1 MGKDAT
7 LNTTGAEHR
16 ELRRRAAQRVLSDAC
31 RAALVL
37 LLLSLGSGVGV
48 ARGEVEA
55 PLADIQAPIRIS
67 AAQSSRWREGEYD
80 VWLLSGG
87 CRIQQGQIDARA
99 EEAVLWVTR
108 GDPLAKIPSKIIAYL
123 ETDVLIDFQH
133 QRPPHKRT
141 GRRADTVQD
150 TRWLGRFH
158 TLSQVHF
165 DVQEEPTEA
174 AAPAFFQRGVAAL
187 QAEWTAESVGQVE
200 PTQLLQPT
208 LTQPMLAQP
217 ILSPPVT
224 ATPLARSV
232 QILPRSSVPP
242 QLQSIPSAKPGE
254 TIVAVTS
261 GVRIVIEGIQNVPG
275 LLSDKVTIEADRVVV
290 WTTALSNLGAAGQ
303 LPATSVPGR
312 WEFYVEGN
320 IVYVEG
326 DRVIYADQMYYNAN
340 DQVGVIRNAE
350 ALTPAPDYEGLLRL
364 KADVLQQLNRQNF
377 VAYGAAITSSRLGVP
392 RYWLQSETITFQ
404 DNQIPQVD
412 PLTGAP
418 VLDPQTGGT
427 AVSHELLATSRNNFV
442 YLGGVPLLYWPYLA
456 TDLTE
461 PTFYVDGI
469 QFRNDNVFGSQAFV
483 DWNAYQLF
491 GIREPI
497 QGTEWTFSTDYL
509 SLRGPA
515 AGTYFSYTR
524 NDFLFI
530 PGPVRGFLDAWGV
543 LDHGVDNLGR
553 DRRDLIPETDTRG
566 RVLFDH
572 RQELPYDFEFTAEF
586 GIISDRNFLEEYY
599 EYEWD
604 EFKDESTSIAL
615 KRYVEN
621 SSWQLWSSV
630 RLNDF
635 FTTTEWLPRADHIL
649 LGESFLY
656 DRVTW
661 YGHSHAAYANLRVAE
676 PPSPKNPSEV
686 AKFDPLAWEADRE
699 GIHVGTRQE
708 LDLPLQLGVFKL
720 VPFVSGELFRVGE
733 DMAGEQL
740 TRALGQAGARASLPL
755 AGYYPEARSTLFNL
769 NGLAHKIVVDAEY
782 FYADAD
788 RNLDEFPLYEPLD
801 DDAQEA
807 YRRRFYFDTFMGMPG
822 GNVPLQFDERYFAF
836 RSGMQRWVTAASTE
850 IADDLTVVRGGIR
863 QRLQTRR
870 GLPGRMR
877 IVDWMELDLD
887 ASYFPKAERDNFGE
901 SLGMASYDYRWHLGD
916 RLTLM
921 SDGFADLF
929 DDGLR
934 TAAIGALITRP
945 EVGDAYLGFRSIEG
959 PISSNII
966 NARLSYRMSEKWIFT
981 GGTSWD
987 LGDTGAIG
995 QSLAF
1000 TRVGESFLLKLG
1012 FYVDSG
1018 RDNVGASISIE
1029 PRFLP
1034 SNRLGRV
1041 AGVTIPPAGALGLE

>member
-1 MGKDAT
+1 MI
-7 LNTTGAEHR
+7 AE
-16 ELRRRAAQRVLSDAC
+16 
-31 RAALVL
+31 
-37 LLLSLGSGVGV
+37 
-48 ARGEVEA
+48 ARGEVEP

-67 AAQSSRWREGEYD
+67 AAESSRWQEGEYD
-80 VWLLSGG
+80 VWLLRGG
-87 CRIQQGQIDARA
+87 CRLQQANLDARA

-108 GDPLAKIPSKIIAYL
+108 GDPLAKIPTKIIAYL
-123 ETDVLIDFQH
+123 ETDVVIDFQH
-133 QRPPHKRT
+133 QQPAHART
-141 GRRADTVQD
+141 GRRADTLQD
-150 TRWLGRFH
+150 KRWLGRFH

-165 DVQEEPTEA
+165 DVTAEPAETQP
-174 AAPAFFQRGVAAL
+174 PAFFHRGVAAL
-187 QAEWTAESVGQVE
+187 QAEWSQEGAGPIE
-200 PTQLLQPT
+200 PAQLLQPT
-208 LTQPMLAQP
+208 LTPPMLAQP
-217 ILSPPVT
+217 ILSPPVAAAPT
-224 ATPLARSV
+224 ARNV

-242 QLQSIPSAKPGE
+242 QLQSIPSMKPGE
-254 TIVAVTS
+254 TIVTVTS
-261 GVRIVIEGIQNVPG
+261 GVRILIEGIQNVPG
-275 LLSDKVTIEADRVVV
+275 LVSDQVTIEADRVVI
-290 WTTALSNLGAAGQ
+290 WTTALSNLGAPGQ

-340 DQVGVIRNAE
+340 DQIGVIRNAE
-350 ALTPAPDYEGLLRL
+350 ALTPVPEYEGLLRL

-404 DNQIPQVD
+404 DSQTPQFD
-412 PLTGAP
+412 PYTGAP
-418 VLDPQTGGT
+418 ALDPQTGQT
-427 AVSHELLATSRNNFV
+427 AVSHELLATSRNNFI
-442 YLGGVPLLYWPYLA
+442 YLGGVPLLYWPVLS

-461 PTFYVDGI
+461 PTFYIDGI
-469 QFRNDNVFGSQAFV
+469 QFRNDNVFGNQVFV

-491 GIREPI
+491 GIREPL

-515 AGTYFSYTR
+515 AGTNFGYSR

-530 PGPVRGFLDAWGV
+530 PGPVRGFIDAWGV
-543 LDHGVDNLGR
+543 LDDGVDNLGR
-553 DRRDLIPETDTRG
+553 DRRDLIPETDQRG

-572 RQELPYDFEFTAEF
+572 RQELPYDLEFTAEF

-604 EFKDESTSIAL
+604 EFKDESTNIAL

-621 SSWQLWSSV
+621 SSWQIASSV

-635 FTTTEWLPRADHIL
+635 FTTTEWLPRADHFL

-661 YGHSHAAYANLRVAE
+661 YGHSHAGYAHLRTAE
-676 PPSPKNPSEV
+676 PPSSLNPSEV

-699 GIHVGTRQE
+699 GIHLATRQE
-708 LDLPLQLGVFKL
+708 LDVPIQLGVVKL

-733 DMAGEQL
+733 DMTGEQL
-740 TRALGQAGARASLPL
+740 TRALGQAGARASMPL

-769 NGLAHKIVVDAEY
+769 NGLAHKIVLEGEY

-788 RNLDEFPLYEPLD
+788 QNLDQFPLYEPLD

-807 YRRRFYFDTFMGMPG
+807 YRRRFFFDTFGGIPG
-822 GNVPLQFDERYFAF
+822 GNVPLQFDERFFAF
-836 RSGMQRWVTAASTE
+836 RTGMQTWVTAASTE
-850 IADDLTVVRGGIR
+850 IADDLTVVHGGIR

-877 IVDWMELDLD
+877 VVDWMELDLD
-887 ASYFPKAERDNFGE
+887 ASYFPKADRDNFGE
-901 SLGMASYDYRWHLGD
+901 SIGLASYDYRWHLGD

-929 DDGLR
+929 DNGLR
-934 TAAIGALITRP
+934 TASIGALITRP

-959 PISSNII
+959 PISTNII
-966 NARLSYRMSEKWIFT
+966 NARLSYRMSEKWIFS

-987 LGDTGAIG
+987 LGDVGAIG

-1000 TRVGESFLLKLG
+1000 TRVGESFLLRLG